1 MRVKQDALISFLR
14 CMRHA
19 KHSFLECFKRVP
31 YRVFTSNNMARQH
44 LPPIPPHGTARH
56 PHTPQGLKTVRRS
69 AVDRI
74 ASTHLAA
81 MGNTVADT
89 VGHGARQR
97 LVWLA
102 LLATP
107 LLLPVAL
114 PGMASAVGVL
124 CLLVAYGLSMGR
136 NPDLPGWLGKRALG
150 DRVKSLL
157 AKMVQ
162 RSVGIMSHMGR
173 PRMLALS
180 NRPARLLNGLMLAI
194 AGLSMAVPVPMIS
207 FDNVLPALAIVL
219 MAWGLRLRDGL
230 MLLAGYLATAV
241 AVASVVAL
249 WWGGSVVVTDMLA
262 WATG

>member
-1 MRVKQDALISFLR
+1 VRAKQGALISFLR
-14 CMRHA
+14 CMQHA

-31 YRVFTSNNMARQH
+31 YRVFTFYDMARQH
-44 LPPIPPHGTARH
+44 LPPLPPHGTARH
-56 PHTPQGLKTVRRS
+56 PHTPQVLKTARRS

-136 NPDLPGWLGKRALG
+136 SPDLPGWLGKRVLG
-150 DRVKSLL
+150 DRLKSLL

-162 RSVGIMSHMGR
+162 RSVGIMSRMGR

-180 NRPARLLNGLMLAI
+180 NQAARLLNGLMLAI

-219 MAWGLRLRDGL
+219 LAWGLRLRDGL

>member
-1 MRVKQDALISFLR
+1 
-14 CMRHA
+14 
-19 KHSFLECFKRVP
+19 
-31 YRVFTSNNMARQH
+31 
-44 LPPIPPHGTARH
+44 
-56 PHTPQGLKTVRRS
+56 
-69 AVDRI
+69 
-74 ASTHLAA
+74 

-136 NPDLPGWLGKRALG
+136 SPDLPGWLGKRVLG

-162 RSVGIMSHMGR
+162 RSVDIMSRMGR

-180 NRPARLLNGLMLAI
+180 NQPTRLLNGLMLAI

-219 MAWGLRLRDGL
+219 LAWGLRLRDGL
-230 MLLAGYLATAV
+230 MLLAGYVATAV

-249 WWGGSVVVTDMLA
+249 WWGGSVLVTDLFA
-262 WATG
+262 WAVG

>member
-1 MRVKQDALISFLR
+1 
-14 CMRHA
+14 
-19 KHSFLECFKRVP
+19 
-31 YRVFTSNNMARQH
+31 
-44 LPPIPPHGTARH
+44 
-56 PHTPQGLKTVRRS
+56 
-69 AVDRI
+69 
-74 ASTHLAA
+74 

-136 NPDLPGWLGKRALG
+136 SPDLPDWLGKRMLG

-162 RSVGIMSHMGR
+162 QSVGIMSRMGR

-180 NRPARLLNGLMLAI
+180 NQAARLLNGLMLAI
-194 AGLSMAVPVPMIS
+194 AGLSVAVPVPMIS
-207 FDNVLPALAIVL
+207 FDNVLPSLAIVL
-219 MAWGLRLRDGL
+219 LAWGLRLRDGL
-230 MLLAGYLATAV
+230 MLLAGYVATAA

-249 WWGGSVVVTDMLA
+249 WWGGSVLVTDLFA
-262 WATG
+262 WAVG